1 LQLVVINA
9 ALAKEGI
16 ANRSEEMGRLIELI
30 GGIGFIAIM
39 MVGVIQIAKF
49 IFNKSTH
56 KDESK

>member
-1 LQLVVINA
+1 
-9 ALAKEGI
+9 
-16 ANRSEEMGRLIELI
+16 MGRLIELI